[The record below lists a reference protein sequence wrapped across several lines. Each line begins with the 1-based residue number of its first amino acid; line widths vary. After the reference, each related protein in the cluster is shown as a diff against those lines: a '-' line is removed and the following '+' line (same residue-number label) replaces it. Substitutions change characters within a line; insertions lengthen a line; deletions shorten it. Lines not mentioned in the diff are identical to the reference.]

1 MSFTEANA
9 ITSAIIALAS
19 RLSNLLFFQG
29 SGTSLLLAISSK
41 MMATMGNSMAF
52 AACAVKINA

>member
-29 SGTSLLLAISSK
+29 SGMSLLLAISSK
-41 MMATMGNSMAF
+41 MMATTGNSMAF
-52 AACAVKINA
+52 AACAVTINA